1 MKKSSVIF
9 LLLLPLVVFSQDISK
24 ERIVNIV
31 STLASDE
38 MKGRKFG
45 TQENDRAAEYI
56 ASEFKKNSL
65 DTRNLSFLD
74 NMYISYLNRSKFY

>member
-45 TQENDRAAEYI
+45 TQENDRAGNPLKNQLKNR
-56 ASEFKKNSL
+56 KKSQQ
-65 DTRNLSFLD
+65 
-74 NMYISYLNRSKFY
+74 I

>member
-56 ASEFKKNSL
+56 AS
-65 DTRNLSFLD
+65 
-74 NMYISYLNRSKFY
+74 

>member
-1 MKKSSVIF
+1 MKKAISIVLIAQSIF
-9 LLLLPLVVFSQDISK
+9 SFAQDISK

-45 TQENDRAAEYI
+45 TAENDKAAEYI
-56 ASEFKKNSL
+56 A
-65 DTRNLSFLD
+65 
-74 NMYISYLNRSKFY
+74 